1 MYSTGEYFTFILFE
15 FVNFDSF
22 NYNFYS
28 FEHVRVGCLFHCLVE
43 AKLALWTLLR
53 LRSDLQSVLRKG
65 DADIACKTTR
75 CSRLHNISWYRH
87 SNSRPDDFGH
97 LQFDFNFWTFER
109 CK

>member
-1 MYSTGEYFTFILFE
+1 MI
-15 FVNFDSF
+15 SF
-22 NYNFYS
+22 PLNLALLGG
-28 FEHVRVGCLFHCLVE
+28 VFHCLAE

-65 DADIACKTTR
+65 DADIACKTTW
-75 CSRLHNISWYRH
+75 CSRLHNISWH
-87 SNSRPDDFGH
+87 CNSNARPDDFGH